1 MSSSIWALFINPGDQ
16 YSSDES
22 LQDGIFQKG
31 ENVKV
36 GRGRWGVLAV
46 VHTLRQ
52 AQNET
57 DSNFSRGDME
67 GCAKLS

>member
-1 MSSSIWALFINPGDQ
+1 MRLLCI
-16 YSSDES
+16 
-22 LQDGIFQKG
+22 GIKKKQEG
-31 ENVKV
+31 GGGGGNLLPV
-36 GRGRWGVLAV
+36 G
-46 VHTLRQ
+46 HMLRQ